1 MYEVTVESG
10 GITVCVV
17 VSVTVKLDV
26 TKTCRIGLAGKIV
39 VVAVVAIVDC
49 TEMMLVTVTNLLA
62 IRLIV
67 RPHPITQKLTTGRP
81 L

>member
-1 MYEVTVESG
+1 MSG

-39 VVAVVAIVDC
+39 VVVVAATVDC
-49 TEMMLVTVTNLLA
+49 TEIVLVTVTSLV
-62 IRLIV
+62 IV
-67 RPHPITQKLTTGRP
+67 RFIVLIHSNRGQDLRWADHRRRKV
-81 L
+81 